1 MEVAAAGFNFVRI
14 PIGFWAIEKEEGEPF
29 LQGVSWTSVHFF
41 LLAPPLAYV
50 RLNVLSEFPWRVDRY
65 FLKAIEWARKYG
77 LRINL
82 DLCVVSLSPSTD
94 RDTRY

>member
-41 LLAPPLAYV
+41 LLALPLAHV
-50 RLNVLSEFPWRVDRY
+50 
-65 FLKAIEWARKYG
+65 K
-77 LRINL
+77 INL
-82 DLCVVSLSPSTD
+82 LSGIFFAG
-94 RDTRY
+94 